1 MKPAQRKPAAFRL
14 DDISTISGDY
24 VPGLGA
30 PPVLTPEADAF
41 AEAAAVQAVVRP
53 PPRIRWTR
61 LLVAGLGGLI
71 ALAIGLAIDTLIRD
85 LFARNDALGWFAV
98 ALAAIAGIAVLAI
111 AIREIAGLL
120 RIRAITV
127 LHASAVEAVTTDD
140 RNKARRVARDLSGLY
155 DRRPEMARGRAALA
169 GHMGEIIDGRDLI
182 GLAET
187 ELMLPLDDAAR
198 RLVLSAAKR
207 VALVTTVSPRALV
220 DVLFVALQILRLIR
234 QLAML
239 YAGRPGT
246 LGFLRLTRAA
256 ITHLAVTG
264 GIAAGDS
271 LVQQILGHGLAA
283 RLSARLG
290 EGVIN
295 GLLTAR
301 VGIAAIEVCRPLPF
315 VNGKPPRLADVMAEL
330 RRLGTVD
337 KTVNGG
343 D

>member
-14 DDISTISGDY
+14 DEVSTIAADY
-24 VPGLGA
+24 VPGIGA

-41 AEAAAVQAVVRP
+41 AETAVAPAAVVPHRRV
-53 PPRIRWTR
+53 RWTR
-61 LLVAGLGGLI
+61 LLIAGLGGLI

-85 LFARNDALGWFAV
+85 LFARNDGLGWLAV
-98 ALAAIAGIAVLAI
+98 ALAALAGVAVLAI
-111 AIREIAGLL
+111 AAREIAGLL
-120 RIRAITV
+120 RIRAITA
-127 LHASAVEAVTTDD
+127 LHAGAVEAIARDD
-140 RNKARRVARDLSGLY
+140 RNAARRIARDLIRLY
-155 DRRPEMARGRAALA
+155 DRRAETARGRQALA
-169 GHMGEIIDGRDLI
+169 GHVGEIIDGRDLI

-187 ELMLPLDDAAR
+187 ELVLPLDDAAR
-198 RLVLSAAKR
+198 RMVLGAAKR
-207 VALVTTVSPRALV
+207 VALVTTISPRAFV
-220 DVLFVALQILRLIR
+220 DVLFVALQVLRLIR

-246 LGFLRLTRAA
+246 LGFLRLARAA
-256 ITHLAVTG
+256 FTHLAVTG
-264 GIAAGDS
+264 GMAASDS

-330 RRLGTVD
+330 RRI
-337 KTVNGG
+337 GG
-343 D
+343 DQKDVSPGD